1 MNWNELTI
9 GKRIGVG
16 FGVVIVLLILLG
28 ILSFSGV
35 GGIVNNAS
43 EVIDGKALDGV
54 LAQREVDHL
63 NWANAVNELISN
75 DQIHELNVQTDPS
88 QCEFGKWLYGEGRK
102 QAELLVPT
110 LIPLLKEI
118 EGPHKAL
125 HESAIEIKAVY
136 TRADTKLPEF
146 IARKEV
152 DHLNWSA
159 VIEGGLLEN
168 LPAIKVETDP
178 TQCGFGQWLY
188 GEKAGKSAKMDA
200 RLGELLE
207 KIKAPHKQLHEA
219 AAQLIQIYRPSHPKL
234 LMMLSE
240 KLDDHR
246 RWVSSVSDAI
256 MSFKPGLSVQLDP
269 MACGLGKWLDSDEAR
284 KLLAD
289 VPEVRA
295 FVAQVRG
302 PHDTLH
308 QSARKINAALK
319 SGAFNQAEE
328 IFDAQT
334 KPALKAVADLMLK
347 NISREREL
355 EKGREEAITYFKTQV
370 VPRLNETRD
379 ILNEIGQ
386 RSAALLDGYH
396 KANRIYAA
404 QTVPSLKKVQSLLG
418 DLRQEAAS
426 HILTDKAMLQAAQGT
441 KRNVA
446 IVSAIAIAAGIG
458 LGFLIA
464 RGIVTVLNRVT
475 DELDQGASQVSSAS
489 GQIAAAS
496 QSLAEGSSEQAA
508 SLEETSSS
516 LEEMTS
522 MTKRNADNAANA
534 NSLTRDSQAS
544 VNDSMT
550 SMTELTKAMTQ
561 ISKAS
566 EETSKII
573 KTIDE
578 IAFQTNLL
586 ALNAAV
592 EAARAGEAG
601 AGFAVVADEVR
612 NLAMRAAEAAKTTS
626 SLIQDTS
633 EKVSHGAGLVETTSE
648 AFEKVRDNTVKVAGI
663 MDEISAA
670 SQEQSQGI
678 DQISNAISEMDKV
691 TQQNAANA
699 EQSASAS
706 EEMNAQA
713 EQMKAMVDQLVKI
726 VGASHKGA
734 NLMLSTTKKS
744 IPHIGPRTATAN
756 PAVKEIRP
764 EQVIPLDGPDE
775 FKDF

>member
-16 FGVVIVLLILLG
+16 FGVVITLLVLLG

-75 DQIHELNVQTDPS
+75 DQVNELKVETDPTR
-88 QCEFGKWLYGEGRK
+88 CGFGKWLYGEGRK
-102 QAELLVPT
+102 QAEILVPT
-110 LIPLLKEI
+110 LKPLLKEI

-125 HESAIEIKAVY
+125 HESAVKIKAVY

-146 IARKEV
+146 IARKEI

-168 LPAIKVETDP
+168 VDQITVETDP
-178 TQCGFGQWLY
+178 TRCGFGKWLY
-188 GEKAGKSAKMDA
+188 GEKAAQSAKMDA
-200 RLGELLE
+200 KLGQLLE
-207 KIKAPHKQLHEA
+207 QIKEPHKRLHESA
-219 AAQLIQIYRPSHPKL
+219 IELINAYHSSHPKV
-234 LMMLSE
+234 LMALMDA
-240 KLDDHR
+240 LDDHR
-246 RWVSSVSDAI
+246 RWVTNVSDAI
-256 MSFKPGLSVQLDP
+256 MAFKPKLTVQLD
-269 MACGLGKWLDSDEAR
+269 AKQCAFGKWLASEEAQSLMAQIPEF
-284 KLLAD
+284 KVFAD
-289 VPEVRA
+289 
-295 FVAQVRG
+295 QVQG
-302 PHDTLH
+302 PHEALH
-308 QSARKINAALK
+308 ESAGKIDASLK

-328 IFDAQT
+328 IFKGQT
-334 KPALKAVADLMLK
+334 KSLVKQVAELMQET
-347 NISREREL
+347 ISREREL
-355 EKGREEAITYFKTQV
+355 DKQRAAAIGIFKAQI
-370 VPRLNETRD
+370 VPLLGETRG
-379 ILNEIGQ
+379 ILAQIGE
-386 RSAALLDGYH
+386 RAAQLLDGYH
-396 KANRIYAA
+396 EATRIYAT
-404 QTVPSLKKVQSLLG
+404 QTVPSLKSVQSLLG
-418 DLRQEAAS
+418 QLRQEAEN
-426 HILTDKAMLQAAQGT
+426 HILTDKAMLQAAKGT

-446 IVSAIAIAAGIG
+446 VVSAIAIAAGIG
-458 LGFLIA
+458 LAFLIA

-489 GQIAAAS
+489 AQIAGAS

-534 NSLTRDSQAS
+534 NSLTRDSQVS

-550 SMTELTKAMTQ
+550 AMGELTNAMAQ

-626 SLIQDTS
+626 SLIQDTT
-633 EKVSHGAGLVETTSE
+633 EKVTQGAGLVETTSE
-648 AFEKVRDNTVKVAGI
+648 VFEKVRENTVKVAEI

-678 DQISNAISEMDKV
+678 DQISNAVSQMDKV

-699 EQSASAS
+699 EESASAS

-713 EQMKAMVDQLVKI
+713 EQMKSMVDQLVKI
-726 VGASHKGA
+726 VGASHKEKKLTLPSA
-734 NLMLSTTKKS
+734 KKS
-744 IPHIGPRTATAN
+744 VPRIGPRVPKARPIA
-756 PAVKEIRP
+756 KEIRP
-764 EQVIPLDGPDE
+764 EQVIPFDDPDE